1 MLECDYNN
9 HNQKD
14 YCENNPKPK
23 LQDVCKYPVDTRI
36 HKKYS
41 KYTERICE
49 LSALSDFN
57 TITPSKF
64 VKRDGSTIMKRVA
77 EHLGRK
83 PSIPV
88 ATVCI
93 IYVF

>member
-49 LSALSDFN
+49 LSALSDLN

-64 VKRDGSTIMKRVA
+64 VKRDGSEAACGVGPGGGGGG
-77 EHLGRK
+77 L
-83 PSIPV
+83 
-88 ATVCI
+88 
-93 IYVF
+93 